1 MNNINISYYD
11 KILLKRMIASFIDVL
26 LVSILT
32 ITVLIIISFLS
43 VLTFGIIGKSIP
55 FVIPVI
61 FSTYFSFTLG
71 GNNSATPGMNILGIV
86 IKNKKK
92 NKLRKFSAFGHTLIF
107 FISLPLG
114 LIFLISIIYPL
125 LNKQRKCIH
134 DLIYEIEAYEKKE
147 RNDDL

>member
-1 MNNINISYYD
+1 MNNINISYYE

-32 ITVLIIISFLS
+32 FTVLIIISFLS
-43 VLTFGIIGKSIP
+43 VLTLGIIGKSVP

-61 FSTYFSFTLG
+61 FSSYFSFTLG
-71 GNNSATPGMNILGIV
+71 GDHSATPGMKILGIV
-86 IKNKKK
+86 LKIRKKT
-92 NKLRKFSAFGHTLIF
+92 KLSKVSAFGHTLIF
-107 FISLPLG
+107 FMSLPIG
-114 LIFLISIIYPL
+114 LIFLISILYPL

-147 RNDDL
+147 RKDDL

>member
-26 LVSILT
+26 LVSILI

-71 GNNSATPGMNILGIV
+71 SDNSATPGMNILGIV

-92 NKLRKFSAFGHTLIF
+92 NKLRKVSAFGHTLIF
-107 FISLPLG
+107 FISLPIG

-125 LNKQRKCIH
+125 LNKERKCIH
-134 DLIYEIEAYEKKE
+134 DFVYEIEAYEKKE
-147 RNDDL
+147 RNYDL

>member
-71 GNNSATPGMNILGIV
+71 GDNSATPGMNILGIV

-92 NKLRKFSAFGHTLIF
+92 NRK
-107 FISLPLG
+107 
-114 LIFLISIIYPL
+114 
-125 LNKQRKCIH
+125 
-134 DLIYEIEAYEKKE
+134 KKKI
-147 RNDDL
+147 

>member
-1 MNNINISYYD
+1 MKNINISYYD
-11 KILLKRMIASFIDVL
+11 KILLKRIIASFIDVL
-26 LVSILT
+26 LVCTLT
-32 ITVLIIISFLS
+32 IIVLIIISFLG

-86 IKNKKK
+86 IKSRKK
-92 NKLRKFSAFGHTLIF
+92 NKLGKVSAFAHSLIF
-107 FISLPLG
+107 FISLPIG

>member
-11 KILLKRMIASFIDVL
+11 KILLKRIIASFIDVL
-26 LVSILT
+26 LVCTLT
-32 ITVLIIISFLS
+32 IIVLIIISFLS

-86 IKNKKK
+86 IKSRKK
-92 NKLRKFSAFGHTLIF
+92 NKLGKVSAFAHSLIF
-107 FISLPLG
+107 FISLPIG

-147 RNDDL
+147 RKDDL

>member
-1 MNNINISYYD
+1 
-11 KILLKRMIASFIDVL
+11 MIASFIDVL
-26 LVSILT
+26 LVCILA
-32 ITVLIIISFLS
+32 IIVLIIISFLS

-86 IKNKKK
+86 IKSRKK
-92 NKLRKFSAFGHTLIF
+92 NKLGKGSALAHSLIF
-107 FISLPLG
+107 FISLPIG

-147 RNDDL
+147 RNYDL

>member
-71 GNNSATPGMNILGIV
+71 GDNSATPGMNILGIV

-92 NKLRKFSAFGHTLIF
+92 NKR
-107 FISLPLG
+107 
-114 LIFLISIIYPL
+114 
-125 LNKQRKCIH
+125 
-134 DLIYEIEAYEKKE
+134 
-147 RNDDL
+147 